1 VDTAAYIRNCVTTT
15 STGQTP
21 YERWYGIIPDVSHMR
36 VFGCT
41 AYAHI
46 PEADRKK
53 LDKKSNKLKFLE
65 YGESQK
71 GYRLLD
77 MAKQKLII
85 SRDVIFNEADFG
97 QQKEQGRYSQMQK
110 TKPSSH
116 QRYYQRILLQSKV
129 SSQNLIGQQESRKV
143 RSQRIMALMSM
154 QMSQR

>member
-1 VDTAAYIRNCVTTT
+1 MNV
-15 STGQTP
+15 
-21 YERWYGIIPDVSHMR
+21 PDVSHMR

-53 LDKKSNKLKFLE
+53 LDKKSNKLKFLGYASE
-65 YGESQK
+65 RQK

-77 MAKQKLII
+77 VAKQKLII

-97 QQKEQGRYSQMQK
+97 QQTEPVEIQ
-110 TKPSSH
+110 PNAEDEAEEC
-116 QRYYQRILLQSKV
+116 KV
-129 SSQNLIGQQESRKV
+129 SSQNLVGQQESRKV
-143 RSQRIMALMSM
+143 RSQHITASMSI